1 MNTLQDFK
9 ADLFRTLGNPV
20 RIRILEV
27 LEVAGS
33 LSVSEIQHRVGIEPA
48 NASQHLSVLRARG
61 VVHASRDGTSVRYAV
76 TDPSIFEFACC
87 CAPHLRTTPC
97 LPDHPPRYRAL
108 NPCRRR
114 PHR

>member
-76 TDPSIFEFACC
+76 TDRSIFELLAVARRIFEQRLASQTILLDA
-87 CAPHLRTTPC
+87 AP
-97 LPDHPPRYRAL
+97 
-108 NPCRRR
+108 
-114 PHR
+114 